1 MREGSKNKLRRTS
14 EKKCLHGHGRSHIAP
29 EISSSPLEL
38 VERDSWENF
47 PSELLLDIIQRLE
60 ATQTMWPA
68 RRDVVACASVC
79 RGRFRSRERGGGRV
93 LRECR
98 RASLPEVLNFSGK
111 KEGFIIES
119 EEEEEEDRQQ
129 GSHARWMNCQ
139 GLWGRV
145 PAWLF
150 DWVKPSSR
158 SLLSSSCVWM
168 LSSIAILLSA
178 SWSVLDW
185 KITKG
190 KEDRWLKYIE
200 GKNDFSM
207 IMSFKRMF
215 RELREMREGS
225 KNKLRRTSEKKCLHG
240 HGRSH
245 VAPEISSSPL
255 ELVERNSWE
264 NFPSELLLDII
275 QRLEATQ
282 TLWPARRDVVACA
295 SVCRSN
301 FLGSKFSIYD
311 SQRPCDHA
319 IRSNG
324 RSHRKCNYN
333 VATISYELNVLRTKG
348 PRRMLC
354 TMNSIPTSAVQG
366 GGIAP
371 TVATFGNFLNEQCS
385 HLSVSKG
392 KNLVKFGSNSLT
404 EPLEPVHDTRDPLI
418 LKNKAPRWHGQLQ
431 CWCLNFK
438 GRVTVASVKNF
449 QLVAAIEPCQ
459 NVPAAEQEKV
469 MPQFGKIGK
478 DIFTMDYHV
487 VATMTL
493 SLCRVIWARVTWFHK
508 RPLKHLLLNVGLRS
522 GNNDIESLQGYLGS
536 SLMVL

>member
-1 MREGSKNKLRRTS
+1 
-14 EKKCLHGHGRSHIAP
+14 
-29 EISSSPLEL
+29 
-38 VERDSWENF
+38 
-47 PSELLLDIIQRLE
+47 
-60 ATQTMWPA
+60 
-68 RRDVVACASVC
+68 
-79 RGRFRSRERGGGRV
+79 
-93 LRECR
+93 
-98 RASLPEVLNFSGK
+98 
-111 KEGFIIES
+111 
-119 EEEEEEDRQQ
+119 
-129 GSHARWMNCQ
+129 
-139 GLWGRV
+139 
-145 PAWLF
+145 
-150 DWVKPSSR
+150 
-158 SLLSSSCVWM
+158 
-168 LSSIAILLSA
+168 
-178 SWSVLDW
+178 
-185 KITKG
+185 
-190 KEDRWLKYIE
+190 
-200 GKNDFSM
+200 M

-225 KNKLRRTSEKKCLHG
+225 KNKLRRTSEKKCLHC

-245 VAPEISSSPL
+245 IAPEISSSPL
-255 ELVERNSWE
+255 ELVEGNSWE

-275 QRLEATQ
+275 QRLESTQ

-295 SVCRSN
+295 SVCRSWRETTKEVVRTPEQCGLITFPISLKQPGPRDSLIQCYIKRDRVTSTYSLYLGLSPALSEDVSKLLLAAKKIRKATSTDFRISLATNDFSQSNHAYIGKLRSN

-311 SQRPCDHA
+311 SQRLCDHA

-324 RSHRKCNYN
+324 RSHRKRNYN

-385 HLSVSKG
+385 PLSVSKG

-418 LKNKAPRWHGQLQ
+418 LKNKAPRWHEQLQ

-469 MPQFGKIGK
+469 MLQFGKIGK
-478 DIFTMDYHV
+478 DIFTMDYRYP
-487 VATMTL
+487 L
-493 SLCRVIWARVTWFHK
+493 SAFQAFAICL
-508 RPLKHLLLNVGLRS
+508 
-522 GNNDIESLQGYLGS
+522 S
-536 SLMVL
+536 SFDTKPT